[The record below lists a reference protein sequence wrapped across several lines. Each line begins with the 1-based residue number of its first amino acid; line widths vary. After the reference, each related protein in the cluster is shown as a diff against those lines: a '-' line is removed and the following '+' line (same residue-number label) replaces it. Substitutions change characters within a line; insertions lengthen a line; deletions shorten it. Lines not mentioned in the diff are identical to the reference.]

1 MNHQD
6 RWLLPAGITEILP
19 SEAVYFEQLHR
30 RLVDLYTTWGY
41 ELVIPPMIEYLD
53 SLLVGIGDT
62 LELQTFK
69 LLDQLTGRMM
79 GVRAD
84 MTPQIA
90 RIDAHHLKRDVPTR
104 LCYLGTVLHTR
115 PNKFAGSRSPFQ
127 VGAELYGYAGV
138 AGDVEII
145 SLMLETLQ
153 TTGITEF
160 HVDIGHVGIYRTL
173 IQQAQL
179 SKEQEAQLFDAIK
192 RKAIDEIDALLGN
205 WHTPCAAHEML
216 YELAQLDG
224 EVDILHTARR
234 IFAKA
239 PDAIHH
245 ALDDLSHLA
254 NQLNQHHL
262 YFDLAELRGYS
273 YHTGIV
279 FTVYVPKYGQAIAKG
294 GRYDIGKQFGRS
306 RPATGFSTNLRALVS
321 FSQLPDKPSA
331 IFAPAVDDP
340 QLKQIITQLRQQQHR
355 VICELPEQVGDA
367 KAMGCDREL
376 RYLNQ
381 QWQIVELNITN

>member
-19 SEAVYFEQLHR
+19 LEAVHFEQLHR

-153 TTGITEF
+153 ATGIKEF

-192 RKAIDEIDALLGN
+192 RKAIDEIDGLLGN

-224 EVDILHTARR
+224 EVDILQTARR

-239 PDAIHH
+239 PDAIHQ

-262 YFDLAELRGYS
+262 YFDLAELRGYT

-321 FSQLPDKPSA
+321 FSEQPDKPSA
-331 IFAPAVDDP
+331 IFAPAIDDP

-355 VICELPEQVGDA
+355 VICQLPEQIGDA